1 MAEGRAAEGRAAE
14 GREAEGRA
22 VEGRAAEGRAAG
34 DGGGRGACA
43 TPLWGGAAICPS
55 PPSRHPS
62 TPTTTSLPSNPSSPA
77 GMLYIVSWA
86 FLVALVV
93 SMFVSSSALALVLS
107 AVGAVLFS
115 FYLVFDLQAV
125 MGGGSGGA
133 TAVTL
138 SPDEYVFAALNIYLD
153 AVNVFINVLQLVQAA
168 GANGQ

>member
-14 GREAEGRA
+14 GRVAEGRA

-43 TPLWGGAAICPS
+43 PPLWGGAANS
-55 PPSRHPS
+55 PPPP

>member
-1 MAEGRAAEGRAAE
+1 
-14 GREAEGRA
+14 
-22 VEGRAAEGRAAG
+22 
-34 DGGGRGACA
+34 
-43 TPLWGGAAICPS
+43 
-55 PPSRHPS
+55 
-62 TPTTTSLPSNPSSPA
+62 
-77 GMLYIVSWA
+77 MLYIVSWA